1 MKKRLLATVLAV
13 AMMGTLAAC
22 GNGTKTDSA
31 GNDANSSKT
40 EQVSSEAEQSGTDDS
55 LQRVLDAGV
64 LSVGAEGN
72 WEPYVYNQDGTGE
85 LDGFE
90 VQMAAEIAK
99 RLGVKVDEA
108 DNIVGDSFDGVIA
121 GLDAERYDVVICGV
135 CPTPER
141 KEKYNMSD
149 PYGEQLIALVV
160 KGDNDTIKGFDD
172 LKGKTSANSLSS
184 SSGNIARSYGAELT
198 EASLEQGML
207 LIQQGRADCTIN
219 DAASINA
226 YMKANPDADVKIAA
240 YYEPENEYEIQSS
253 VMCRKE
259 DKALCDAINK
269 AIHEIIPDGTAKKL
283 AEQYFGEDFASN
295 VSLYK

>member
-1 MKKRLLATVLAV
+1 MKKKLLAAVLLV
-13 AMMGTLAAC
+13 AMAGSLAAC
-22 GNGTKTDSA
+22 GNSGKTDNSGSA
-31 GNDANSSKT
+31 SNDQKTAQTSSD
-40 EQVSSEAEQSGTDDS
+40 AEQGGTDDS
-55 LQRVLDAGV
+55 LRRVLDAGV

-108 DNIVGDSFDGVIA
+108 DHIVGDSFDGVIA
-121 GLDAERYDVVICGV
+121 GLDAKRYDVVICGV

-141 KEKYNMSD
+141 QEKYNMSD
-149 PYGEQLIALVV
+149 PYGEQLIALVT
-160 KGDNDTIKGFDD
+160 KGDNDQIKGFDD

-219 DAASINA
+219 DAASINS
-226 YMKANPDADVKIAA
+226 YMKANPKADVKIAA
-240 YYEPENEYEIQSS
+240 YYEPKNQYEIQSS

-259 DKALCDAINK
+259 DKALCDAING
-269 AIHEIIPDGTAKKL
+269 AIKEIIADGTAKKL
-283 AEQYFGEDFASN
+283 AVKYFGEDFADN

>member
-64 LSVGAEGN
+64 LSVGAEGD

-141 KEKYNMSD
+141 KEK
-149 PYGEQLIALVV
+149 I
-160 KGDNDTIKGFDD
+160 
-172 LKGKTSANSLSS
+172 
-184 SSGNIARSYGAELT
+184 
-198 EASLEQGML
+198 
-207 LIQQGRADCTIN
+207 
-219 DAASINA
+219 
-226 YMKANPDADVKIAA
+226 
-240 YYEPENEYEIQSS
+240 
-253 VMCRKE
+253 
-259 DKALCDAINK
+259 
-269 AIHEIIPDGTAKKL
+269 
-283 AEQYFGEDFASN
+283 
-295 VSLYK
+295 

>member
-269 AIHEIIPDGTAKKL
+269 AIHEIISDGTAKKL
-283 AEQYFGEDFASN
+283 AER
-295 VSLYK
+295 

>member
-184 SSGNIARSYGAELT
+184 SSGKYRTFLW
-198 EASLEQGML
+198 
-207 LIQQGRADCTIN
+207 C
-219 DAASINA
+219 
-226 YMKANPDADVKIAA
+226 
-240 YYEPENEYEIQSS
+240 
-253 VMCRKE
+253 
-259 DKALCDAINK
+259 
-269 AIHEIIPDGTAKKL
+269 GT
-283 AEQYFGEDFASN
+283 YRGFS
-295 VSLYK
+295 

>member
-1 MKKRLLATVLAV
+1 M
-13 AMMGTLAAC
+13 
-22 GNGTKTDSA
+22 
-31 GNDANSSKT
+31 
-40 EQVSSEAEQSGTDDS
+40 
-55 LQRVLDAGV
+55 

-198 EASLEQGML
+198 EASLEQGM
-207 LIQQGRADCTIN
+207 IIDQQGRADCTN
-219 DAASINA
+219 YEAASTNA
-226 YMKANPDADVKIAA
+226 L
-240 YYEPENEYEIQSS
+240 YESKS
-253 VMCRKE
+253 WSRC
-259 DKALCDAINK
+259 
-269 AIHEIIPDGTAKKL
+269 
-283 AEQYFGEDFASN
+283 
-295 VSLYK
+295 

>member
-31 GNDANSSKT
+31 RNDANSSKT

-141 KEKYNMSD
+141 KTNY
-149 PYGEQLIALVV
+149 
-160 KGDNDTIKGFDD
+160 
-172 LKGKTSANSLSS
+172 
-184 SSGNIARSYGAELT
+184 
-198 EASLEQGML
+198 
-207 LIQQGRADCTIN
+207 
-219 DAASINA
+219 
-226 YMKANPDADVKIAA
+226 
-240 YYEPENEYEIQSS
+240 
-253 VMCRKE
+253 
-259 DKALCDAINK
+259 
-269 AIHEIIPDGTAKKL
+269 
-283 AEQYFGEDFASN
+283 
-295 VSLYK
+295 

>member
-108 DNIVGDSFDGVIA
+108 DNIV
-121 GLDAERYDVVICGV
+121 
-135 CPTPER
+135 
-141 KEKYNMSD
+141 
-149 PYGEQLIALVV
+149 
-160 KGDNDTIKGFDD
+160 
-172 LKGKTSANSLSS
+172 
-184 SSGNIARSYGAELT
+184 
-198 EASLEQGML
+198 
-207 LIQQGRADCTIN
+207 
-219 DAASINA
+219 
-226 YMKANPDADVKIAA
+226 
-240 YYEPENEYEIQSS
+240 
-253 VMCRKE
+253 
-259 DKALCDAINK
+259 
-269 AIHEIIPDGTAKKL
+269 
-283 AEQYFGEDFASN
+283 
-295 VSLYK
+295 